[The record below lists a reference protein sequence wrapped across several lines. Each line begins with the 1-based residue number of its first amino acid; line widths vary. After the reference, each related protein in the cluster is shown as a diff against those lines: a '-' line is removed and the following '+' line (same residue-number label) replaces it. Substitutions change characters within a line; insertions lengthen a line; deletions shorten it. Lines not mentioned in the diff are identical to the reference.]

1 MNKDLAKAI
10 SLHTEGL
17 HDKALHY
24 YTKCIKH
31 SPKCSPL
38 LYQNYGALL
47 RSNSKTEESL
57 KIYNDGLRL
66 FPGNVGITTN
76 LANLLRDD
84 SPTKS
89 ISLYLKVVRLRL
101 SQNDVKKANEV
112 VYSLLTLLSEIG
124 CDSWAFRICIYWI
137 KYIKVSPQ
145 MILHLASLLEEQLPA
160 SVHLSLL
167 QSLSKLDAEF
177 SPQEKAELHFCLA
190 TMYLANGD
198 FGLSDSSY
206 KLALSCLHQD
216 NSIDTEKKQ
225 YTITV
230 GSWNY
235 SNVLLKHQFFERGW
249 RLYDFGLIS
258 PAEGKQ
264 RWQRALAKPF
274 SSTELPLWRGESLVG
289 KRLLILDEQAIGDG
303 MQFLTLV
310 GTLISEASHID
321 LLLSDRLIPIYTRS
335 FSTALSEGKLTI
347 WSRKSAIKQNIPV
360 QLISFQTPLGSICRY
375 RFTDIQSYSPCVP
388 VLKAN
393 LELSTELRSKY
404 LSQSLQP
411 VRRIVGISWRGGPK
425 GSRMKR
431 KSVSQEDFASLLS
444 VEDTLFV
451 SLQYGQ
457 SKSIVAGWRDS
468 GFNVIHDESIDPL
481 KDMDSWLSQV
491 SACDAVVSV
500 ANTTIHGSGGLNVP
514 TMCLLSEQPDWRWFV
529 DPEVQR
535 SYWYPSVGIARQVGD
550 NWSPALEKAMRWIQN
565 GCPYPTGP
573 ISTT

>member
-145 MILHLASLLEEQLPA
+145 IILHLASLLEEQLPA

-177 SPQEKAELHFCLA
+177 SLQEKAELHFCLA

-198 FGLSDSSY
+198 IGLSDSSY

-310 GTLISEASHID
+310 DTLISEASHID

-431 KSVSQEDFASLLS
+431 KSVSQEDFASLFS

-468 GFNVIHDESIDPL
+468 GFNVIHDDSIDPL
-481 KDMDSWLSQV
+481 KDMDTWLSQV

-535 SYWYPSVGIARQVGD
+535 SYWYPSVGISRQIGD
-550 NWSPALEKAMRWIQN
+550 NWTPALEKAMRWIQN

>member
-145 MILHLASLLEEQLPA
+145 IILHLASLLEEQLPA

-177 SPQEKAELHFCLA
+177 SLQEKAELHFCLA

-198 FGLSDSSY
+198 IGLSDSSY

-310 GTLISEASHID
+310 DTLISEASHID

-335 FSTALSEGKLTI
+335 FSTALSEG
-347 WSRKSAIKQNIPV
+347 S
-360 QLISFQTPLGSICRY
+360 
-375 RFTDIQSYSPCVP
+375 
-388 VLKAN
+388 
-393 LELSTELRSKY
+393 
-404 LSQSLQP
+404 
-411 VRRIVGISWRGGPK
+411 
-425 GSRMKR
+425 
-431 KSVSQEDFASLLS
+431 
-444 VEDTLFV
+444 
-451 SLQYGQ
+451 
-457 SKSIVAGWRDS
+457 
-468 GFNVIHDESIDPL
+468 
-481 KDMDSWLSQV
+481 
-491 SACDAVVSV
+491 
-500 ANTTIHGSGGLNVP
+500 
-514 TMCLLSEQPDWRWFV
+514 
-529 DPEVQR
+529 
-535 SYWYPSVGIARQVGD
+535 
-550 NWSPALEKAMRWIQN
+550 
-565 GCPYPTGP
+565 
-573 ISTT
+573 

>member
-101 SQNDVKKANEV
+101 SQNDVKKANEI

-177 SPQEKAELHFCLA
+177 SLQEKSELHFCLA

-198 FGLSDSSY
+198 IGLSDSSY

-310 GTLISEASHID
+310 DTLISEASHID

-431 KSVSQEDFASLLS
+431 KSVSQEDFASLFS

-468 GFNVIHDESIDPL
+468 GFNVIHDDSIDPL
-481 KDMDSWLSQV
+481 KDMDTWLSQV

-535 SYWYPSVGIARQVGD
+535 SYWYPSVGISRQIGD
-550 NWSPALEKAMRWIQN
+550 NWTPALEKAMRWIQN